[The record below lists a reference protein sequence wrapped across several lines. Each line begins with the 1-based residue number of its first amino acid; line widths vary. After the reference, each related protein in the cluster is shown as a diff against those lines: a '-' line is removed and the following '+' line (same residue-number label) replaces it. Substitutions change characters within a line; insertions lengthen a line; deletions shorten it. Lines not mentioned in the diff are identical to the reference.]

1 MNPQKMQKR
10 RSQIAGKTII
20 GIDPAKGKHQAAVI
34 DANGLPVGK
43 PFSFKDTYSGYHQ
56 RLHRQIDSLENFLFA
71 IETSCNLWQR
81 LAHHLHNQGHKVV
94 QVSPMATHHSRPS
107 LSGAFS
113 RTDVKDAFLIAMIA
127 WQGNYIPYRT
137 YSDEITARHELALTY
152 DKIRKTLQQQTA
164 RLRAL
169 LERVFPEL
177 LTLLRLDMLTARYLL
192 RRYLLPAEYLELDLA
207 AEAKALRRIS
217 RNQHGLG
224 LLEQIQKLAGA
235 SIALHRPAP
244 IAAAERL
251 AAHSWLDQIE
261 LLEKHANHVSK
272 ALIASAWQTPY
283 MAPLVSLKGISDLL
297 AALFIA
303 EIREPDA
310 FTHYKQIEKMAG
322 YDLFVNESG
331 RYRGRRRITHLGNP
345 RLRWILYR
353 MVSET
358 VRYVP
363 EVRLKYLRR
372 KKGNRQK
379 RLIACIPKML
389 ELMMV
394 LLRER
399 RAYRPNVETQLALIK
414 AEDRQRAA

>member
-1 MNPQKMQKR
+1 MNPQKMQNR

-20 GIDPAKGKHQAAVI
+20 GIDPSKGKHQAAVI

-43 PFSFKDTYSGYHQ
+43 PFSFKDSHSGYHQ
-56 RLHRQIDSLENFLFA
+56 RLARQIEPLENFIFA
-71 IETSCNLWQR
+71 VETSCNLWQR
-81 LAHHLHNQGHKVV
+81 LAHHLHGQGHSVL
-94 QVSPMATHHSRPS
+94 QVSPMATHHARPS
-107 LSGAFS
+107 MSGAFS

-127 WQGNYIPYRT
+127 WQGNYVPFRT
-137 YSDEITARHELALTY
+137 YSDEVTARHELSLTY
-152 DKIRKTLQQQTA
+152 DKIRKSLQQQTA

-169 LERVFPEL
+169 IERTFPEL
-177 LTLLRLDMLTARYLL
+177 LTLLRLDSLTARHLL
-192 RRYLLPAEYLELDLA
+192 RHYLLPQEYLQLNLT
-207 AEAKALRRIS
+207 AESKMLRQIS
-217 RNQHGLG
+217 RNQHGRG

-235 SIALHRPAP
+235 SIALQRPTP
-244 IAAAERL
+244 VAAAERL
-251 AAHSWLDQIE
+251 AANGWLDQID
-261 LLEKHANHVSK
+261 LLEKHAKQVSEV
-272 ALIASAWQTPY
+272 LIASAWQTPY
-283 MAPLVSLKGISDLL
+283 MAPLVTLKGISDLL

-310 FTHYKQIEKMAG
+310 FTHYKQIEKLAG
-322 YDLFVNESG
+322 YDLYVNESG

-358 VRYVP
+358 SRYVP

-372 KKGNRQK
+372 RTGNRQK
-379 RLIACIPKML
+379 NLIACIPKML

-399 RAYRPNVETQLALIK
+399 RPYRPNPETQLALAK
-414 AEDRQRAA
+414 AEQRR

>member
-43 PFSFKDTYSGYHQ
+43 PFSFKDSYSGYHQ
-56 RLHRQIDSLENFLFA
+56 RLHRQLEPLNNFIFA
-71 IETSCNLWQR
+71 IETSCNLWRR
-81 LAHHLHNQGHKVV
+81 LAHHLDLQGHTVV
-94 QVSPMATHHSRPS
+94 QVSPMATHHARPS
-107 LSGAFS
+107 MSGAFS

-137 YSDEITARHELALTY
+137 YSDEVTARHELSLTY

-169 LERVFPEL
+169 IERVFPEL
-177 LTLLRLDMLTARYLL
+177 LILLRLDSLTARHLL
-192 RRYLLPAEYLELDLA
+192 RHYLLPQQYLQLDLE
-207 AEAKALRRIS
+207 AESKKLRQIS
-217 RNQHGLG
+217 RNQHGLV
-224 LLEQIQKLAGA
+224 LLEQIQQHARA
-235 SIALHRPAP
+235 SIALKRPNPVAE
-244 IAAAERL
+244 AERL

-261 LLEKHANHVSK
+261 LLEKHAKRVSEM
-272 ALIASAWQTPY
+272 LITSAWETPY

-303 EIREPDA
+303 EIRDPDA

-322 YDLFVNESG
+322 YDLYVNESG

-358 VRYVP
+358 ARYVP

-379 RLIACIPKML
+379 NLIACIPKML
-389 ELMMV
+389 ELIMV

-399 RAYRPNVETQLALIK
+399 RPYRPNTETQLALVK
-414 AEDRQRAA
+414 AEKRRAA

>member
-10 RSQIAGKTII
+10 RSQITGKTII

-34 DANGLPVGK
+34 DSNGLPLGK
-43 PFSFKDTYSGYHQ
+43 PFSFKDSYSGYHQ
-56 RLHRQIDSLENFLFA
+56 RLYRQLEPLNNFIFA
-71 IETSCNLWQR
+71 IETSCNLWRR
-81 LAHHLHNQGHKVV
+81 LAHHLDLQGHTVV
-94 QVSPMATHHSRPS
+94 QVSPMATHHARPS
-107 LSGAFS
+107 MSGAFS

-137 YSDEITARHELALTY
+137 YSDEVTARHELSLTY

-169 LERVFPEL
+169 IERVFPEL
-177 LTLLRLDMLTARYLL
+177 LILLRLDSLTARHLL
-192 RRYLLPAEYLELDLA
+192 RHYLLPQQYLQLDLE
-207 AEAKALRRIS
+207 AESKKLRQIS
-217 RNQHGLG
+217 RNQHGLV
-224 LLEQIQKLAGA
+224 LLEQIQQHARA
-235 SIALHRPAP
+235 SIALKRPNPVAE
-244 IAAAERL
+244 AERL

-261 LLEKHANHVSK
+261 LLEKHAKRVSEM
-272 ALIASAWQTPY
+272 LITSAWETPY

-303 EIREPDA
+303 EIRDPDA

-322 YDLFVNESG
+322 YDLYVNESG

-358 VRYVP
+358 ARYVP

-379 RLIACIPKML
+379 NLIACIPKML
-389 ELMMV
+389 ELIMV

-399 RAYRPNVETQLALIK
+399 RPYRPNTETQLALVK
-414 AEDRQRAA
+414 AEKRRAA

>member
-10 RSQIAGKTII
+10 RSRIAGKTII

-34 DANGLPVGK
+34 DANGLPVGN
-43 PFSFKDTYSGYHQ
+43 PFSFKDSYSGYYQ
-56 RLHRQIDSLENFLFA
+56 RLHRQIEPLEDFIFA

-81 LAHHLHNQGHKVV
+81 LAHHLHNQNHTVV
-94 QVSPMATHHSRPS
+94 QVSPMATHHARPS
-107 LSGAFS
+107 MSGAFS
-113 RTDVKDAFLIAMIA
+113 RTDVKDAFLVAMIA
-127 WQGNYIPYRT
+127 WQGNYIPFRT
-137 YSDEITARHELALTY
+137 YSDDITARHELSLTY

-169 LERVFPEL
+169 IERVFPEL
-177 LTLLRLDMLTARYLL
+177 LTLLRLDSLTARHLV
-192 RRYLLPAEYLELDLA
+192 RHYLLPGEYLQLDLA
-207 AEAKALRRIS
+207 AESRNLRQIS
-217 RNQHGLG
+217 RNQHGLE
-224 LLEQIQKLAGA
+224 LLEHIQKLATA
-235 SIALHRPAP
+235 SIALPRPAP
-244 IAAAERL
+244 IATAERL
-251 AAHSWLDQIE
+251 AANSWLDQMD
-261 LLEKHANHVSK
+261 LLEIHAKHVTEE
-272 ALIASAWQTPY
+272 LIASAWQTPY

-322 YDLFVNESG
+322 YDLYVNESG

-353 MVSET
+353 MASET
-358 VRYVP
+358 AKYVP

-372 KKGNRQK
+372 KKGNRHK

-389 ELMMV
+389 QLIVV

-399 RAYRPNVETQLALIK
+399 RPYRPHVETLLALVK
-414 AEDRQRAA
+414 AETRPAA